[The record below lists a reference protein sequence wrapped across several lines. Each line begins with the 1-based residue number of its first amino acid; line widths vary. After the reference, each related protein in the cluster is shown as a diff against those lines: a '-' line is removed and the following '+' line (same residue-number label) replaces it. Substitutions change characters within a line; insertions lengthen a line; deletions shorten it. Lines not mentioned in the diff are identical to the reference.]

1 MNNKHDTEDLLHAY
15 GTKKRAS
22 VKAPEHILKNVVA
35 QITSE
40 QPAQQLPRSKK
51 GPIVLFNIKWLQTV
65 STLLVLVG
73 ITITG
78 TAVISLSDA
87 FPFNTTETPQVAVRS
102 KSLSFSISYYLEHQG
117 TFSPVISGSTLA
129 ENNKI
134 QPFYS
139 SDTANYIHFFLL
151 NQSGSVEC
159 ITNTQE
165 LYMPASD
172 GTPLP
177 FALELD
183 RYIGAEALIAL
194 AAPEKFDPV
203 RILETIQS
211 LNITTSLPLTN
222 GTLYDRLSPLFKN
235 HSVSVL
241 TYEKK

>member
-1 MNNKHDTEDLLHAY
+1 MNNNRDTEDLLQAY
-15 GTKKRAS
+15 GTMKRTS
-22 VKAPEHILKNVVA
+22 VKAPEHILKNVVD
-35 QITSE
+35 QIANE
-40 QPAQQLPRSKK
+40 QLTQQQTVSKK
-51 GPIVLFNIKWLQTV
+51 GPILLFNIKWLQTV
-65 STLLVLVG
+65 STLMVLIG

-78 TAVISLSDA
+78 TAIISFSDTS
-87 FPFNTTETPQVAVRS
+87 PFDTNATPQVAVRS

-117 TFSPVISGSTLA
+117 TFSPVISGSILA
-129 ENNKI
+129 EKNKI

-139 SDTANYIHFFLL
+139 SDTANYIHFYLL

-159 ITNTQE
+159 ITSTQV
-165 LYMPASD
+165 LHMPASD

-183 RYIGAEALIAL
+183 GYIGKEALIAL
-194 AAPEKFDPV
+194 AAPEIFDP
-203 RILETIQS
+203 LLMLDTIQS
-211 LNITTSLPLTN
+211 LSKTAIQPLTN